1 MFPFL
6 EERIDS
12 FVRRRTFDS
21 RTDQAELIWHR
32 DKNDRTLRVIDG
44 EGWYIQFDDELPI
57 SLIRGVCYTIPAAV
71 WHRLVKKKYSDSLV
85 VEITEA

>member
-21 RTDQAELIWHR
+21 CTSHEELIWHR
-32 DKNDRTLRVIDG
+32 DKNDRILRVISG
-44 EGWYIQFDDELPI
+44 NGWCIQFDDELPI
-57 SLIRGVCYTIPAAV
+57 DLVPGSKHNISAEI
-71 WHRLVKKKYSDSLV
+71 WHRLIKRNVSDDLI
-85 VEITEA
+85 VEIIES